1 MSDECVGLIFIKPV
15 KLSFGALA
23 GISVF
28 IRQQSL
34 FSSNGN
40 RKVLLVE
47 NKVDEIS

>member
-34 FSSNGN
+34 SSSNGN
-40 RKVLLVE
+40 RKVLMVAY
-47 NKVDEIS
+47 NVDEIS

>member
-1 MSDECVGLIFIKPV
+1 MSDRCVGLIFSKPV

-34 FSSNGN
+34 SSSNGN
-40 RKVLLVE
+40 RKVLMVAY
-47 NKVDEIS
+47 NVDEIS